1 MSFDIITIAI
11 LCGFALL
18 FILFVP
24 QKARS
29 WVLFGGSVLAIYWYQ
44 TATPV
49 RFGDY
54 LLQTTTIALTVMV
67 WWLTRDHTDE
77 TQHAFWKEDRLSLL
91 LIFGLI
97 LFVALNRY
105 LGFETRWISYR
116 PPSVFAVTIGLLL
129 VTAVFYVLSR
139 WLNKF
144 EQREVLT
151 VGIVFIVIIFV
162 ILKSPH
168 LTTAVSAFWRSLT
181 GQQVNLASPSDLVW
195 IGFSY
200 VAFRLIS
207 TLRDKQTGQLPIM
220 SLREFVTYTLFFPA
234 YIAGPID
241 RAERF
246 VPDLHE
252 SGNVK
257 SLWQVAWDRWQART
271 INREQETEN
280 SKPSTTNE
288 KNHASRIT
296 HHDFHPSSFIFHPF
310 YRILIGMFKKF
321 VIADSLALGMS
332 LTAVNVQQ
340 ANSTI
345 GVWVLLY
352 GYALRLFFDFSGYTD
367 IAIGIGML
375 LGITLPENFKRPY
388 LKTNITT
395 FWQSWHITLS
405 NWVRFY
411 VFSPLSRSLLR
422 RKPRPS
428 TDLILFIS
436 HMTTM
441 IIIGLWHGIT
451 INFFIW
457 GLWHGLA
464 LFIHKMWS
472 DRTRK
477 WYRGLKDKPWQ
488 LRTWT
493 AVTWFLTF
501 NYVALGWVWFM
512 MPTVQLSLL
521 TFGKLL
527 GWG

>member
-1 MSFDIITIAI
+1 MSFDISTIAI

-18 FILFVP
+18 FILLVP
-24 QKARS
+24 QKVRG

-54 LLQTTTIALTVMV
+54 LLQTTTILLTVMT
-67 WWLTRDHTDE
+67 WWLTRDRSDE
-77 TQHAFWKEDRLSLL
+77 TQHAFWKEDRISLL
-91 LIFGLI
+91 VLFGLI

-105 LGFETRWISYR
+105 LGFEARWIGYR
-116 PPSVFAVTIGLLL
+116 PPSVFAVAAGLLAM
-129 VTAVFYVLSR
+129 TAVFTLLSA
-139 WLNKF
+139 WLNKI
-144 EQREVLT
+144 EQRKVLT
-151 VGIVFIVIIFV
+151 AGIVFIVIIFV
-162 ILKSPH
+162 ILKSPQ

-181 GQQVNLASPSDLVW
+181 GQQANLASPSDLIW

-220 SLREFVTYTLFFPA
+220 SLREFMTYTLFFPA

-246 VPDLHE
+246 IPDLRE
-252 SGNVK
+252 GGGVK
-257 SLWQVAWDRWQART
+257 SLLQVVWGKWQAKT
-271 INREQETEN
+271 VNNQQSTVN
-280 SKPSTTNE
+280 SQQSPISNLQSPDA
-288 KNHASRIT
+288 H
-296 HHDFHPSSFIFHPF
+296 SSSLVPIAL
-310 YRILIGMFKKF
+310 YRILVGMFKKF

-332 LTAVNVQQ
+332 LTAVNIQQ
-340 ANSTI
+340 ADSTI
-345 GVWVLLY
+345 MVWVLLY
-352 GYALRLFFDFSGYTD
+352 GYALRLFFDFAGYTD

-375 LGITLPENFKRPY
+375 FGITLPENFKRPY
-388 LKTNITT
+388 LKTNITS

-477 WYRGLKDKPWQ
+477 WYRGLKDKRWQ
-488 LRTWT
+488 FRTWT

-512 MPTVQLSLL
+512 MPTIQLSLL

-527 GWG
+527 GLE

>member
-1 MSFDIITIAI
+1 MSFDIATIAI
-11 LCGFALL
+11 LCGIAFFY
-18 FILFVP
+18 FIFVP
-24 QKARS
+24 AKLRG
-29 WVLFGGSVLAIYWYQ
+29 WFLLIGSILAIYWYQ

-54 LLQTTTIALTVMV
+54 LLQTTTIVLTVMT
-67 WWLTRDHTDE
+67 WWLTRAQEDE
-77 TQHAFWKEDRLSLL
+77 TQQAFWQEDRFTLL
-91 LIFGLI
+91 LVFGLI
-97 LFVALNRY
+97 LFVAFNRY
-105 LGFETRWISYR
+105 LEFAYRWVSYR
-116 PPSVFAVTIGLLL
+116 PPSVFAVALGLVL
-129 VTAVFYVLSR
+129 VTAVFFILTR
-139 WLNKF
+139 WLNKI
-144 EQREVLT
+144 EQRNVLT
-151 VGIVFIVIIFV
+151 AGIVFIVIIFV
-162 ILKSPH
+162 ILKSPQ
-168 LTTAVSAFWRSLT
+168 LTTAVSALWRSLT

-207 TLRDKQTGQLPIM
+207 TLRDRQTGQLPTL
-220 SLREFVTYTLFFPA
+220 SLREFITYILFFPA

-246 VPDLHE
+246 VSDLRASGRVE
-252 SGNVK
+252 SWLQVARGKWGAGNGDQGSGNN
-257 SLWQVAWDRWQART
+257 QQ
-271 INREQETEN
+271 
-280 SKPSTTNE
+280 STGG
-288 KNHASRIT
+288 IT
-296 HHDFHPSSFIFHPF
+296 HHVFHAF
-310 YRILIGMFKKF
+310 YRILVGMFKKF

-340 ANSTI
+340 AESTM

-352 GYALRLFFDFSGYTD
+352 GYALRLFFDFAGYTD

-375 LGITLPENFKRPY
+375 FGITLPENFKRPY

-428 TDLILFIS
+428 TNLILFIS

-457 GLWHGLA
+457 GVWHGLA
-464 LFIHKMWS
+464 LFVHKLWS

-488 LRTWT
+488 FRMWT

-512 MPTVQLSLL
+512 MPTVQLSVL
-521 TFGKLL
+521 TFSKLL
-527 GWG
+527 GIGD